1 MVTYLFIALLIAI
14 IIWRVILPGMKLES
28 GKASAT
34 GDPTA
39 SVTPPAPK
47 TGWRKWV
54 DDNWW
59 KVLLV
64 IIVTATIVWGLKST
78 FGTSSGP
85 GTWSSVLQPTPEGVW
100 KFFKDYWLWMILALA
115 ILFFASNA
123 LPDSWAKAAKGLVVV
138 IVVTLVGAMAVY
150 GIWGESSSS
159 SQQAQLVC
167 APISDT
173 EVHRCVLTERPTIFT
188 TERLVYSEVL
198 EFCIVRQTGGLFE
211 SKKIGPNT
219 FEVRSISGALPIEY
233 KALRGPCPDKF

>member
-1 MVTYLFIALLIAI
+1 M
-14 IIWRVILPGMKLES
+14 WNVI
-28 GKASAT
+28 SA
-34 GDPTA
+34 
-39 SVTPPAPK
+39 
-47 TGWRKWV
+47 
-54 DDNWW
+54 
-59 KVLLV
+59 LLV
-64 IIVTATIVWGLKST
+64 ILLGLLGFATILALLMPSVRVWFISHRRGIVTAVTVVAVGSLAVWWMWPSRT
-78 FGTSSGP
+78 PPVPSAPSAP
-85 GTWSSVLQPTPEGVW
+85 GTGWSSLLQPTPEGVW
-100 KFFKDYWLWMILALA
+100 KFFRDYWLWMILALA